1 MRPGLVRFYI
11 LGHSIRIHSRS
22 HCPSA
27 DTRVYHVPG
36 GGPERALR
44 RRAINPAGSES
55 SGMILG
61 IVSGL
66 VGFLLL
72 LLISLVSGLVVLSF
86 DVNLP
91 DILNQLLGGGM

>member
-1 MRPGLVRFYI
+1 
-11 LGHSIRIHSRS
+11 
-22 HCPSA
+22 
-27 DTRVYHVPG
+27 
-36 GGPERALR
+36 
-44 RRAINPAGSES
+44 
-55 SGMILG
+55 MILG